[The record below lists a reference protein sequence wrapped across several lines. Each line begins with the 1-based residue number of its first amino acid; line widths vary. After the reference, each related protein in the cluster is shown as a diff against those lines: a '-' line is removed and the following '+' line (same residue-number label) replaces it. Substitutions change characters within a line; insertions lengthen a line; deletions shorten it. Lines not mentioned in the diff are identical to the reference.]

1 MLDVHP
7 PHEPVH
13 GWRDFFVHLAT
24 ITIGLLIA
32 LGMEGCVEW
41 MHHRHLVREVEVS
54 LHDEINHNSDG
65 LSKYLEYVKKQ
76 QEILAKDVVV
86 LKEIIRTHKQP
97 EKSSLEVNFNIRGFN
112 NVSWQTAQSTGA
124 LSYMPYERAKEY
136 SDLYSLQAE
145 IEVAQ
150 HQAARDAIISLAP
163 FLNMSDS
170 DPVPT
175 ADEATQTKQH
185 IEVLQGQ
192 LMLLSAMVT
201 SLDGEYKKFLAAHP
215 GR

>member
-7 PHEPVH
+7 PHEAVH
-13 GWRDFFVHLAT
+13 GWRDFFIHLAT

-41 MHHRHLVREVEVS
+41 MHHRHLVQEVEVS
-54 LHDEINHNSDG
+54 LHDEINQNSDG
-65 LSKYLEYVKKQ
+65 LSKYLAYVKTQ
-76 QEILAKDVVV
+76 QGVLAKDVVV

-97 EKSSLEVNFNIRGFN
+97 EKDSLEINFHIRGFN

-145 IEVAQ
+145 IDVAQ

-163 FLNMSDS
+163 FLN
-170 DPVPT
+170 
-175 ADEATQTKQH
+175 
-185 IEVLQGQ
+185 L
-192 LMLLSAMVT
+192 
-201 SLDGEYKKFLAAHP
+201 
-215 GR
+215 